1 MATENKVIFNIQNAH
16 YAPLTVAEGV
26 PSWGTPVHIPGTVSL
41 VLDAQSTVEPFY
53 ADGIAYYRSVSNN
66 GYTGN
71 LEMARFP
78 DHMLI
83 AIWKFILDTTDKV
96 LLESAYANPQE
107 FALLFQ
113 IDGDADNEY
122 YCLYNVT
129 GTKPAVGAST
139 STESK
144 TPQTKTSSISAA
156 PLESGMVM
164 ARTTAETPA
173 EVKKKWFT
181 EVYYKT
187 PAVNE

>member
-1 MATENKVIFNIQNAH
+1 MANENKVIFNIQNAH
-16 YAPLTVAEGV
+16 YAPLTVVEGI
-26 PSWGTPVHIPGTVSL
+26 PSWETPVHVPGTVSL
-41 VLDAQSTVEPFY
+41 LLDAQSTVEPFY
-53 ADGIAYYRSVSNN
+53 ADGIAYYRSVANN

-78 DHMLI
+78 DKMLVD
-83 AIWKFILDTTDKV
+83 IWKFDMDETDKV
-96 LLESAYANPQE
+96 LLENAYKNPKE

-129 GTKPAVGAST
+129 GSKPSVGAST

-156 PLESGMVM
+156 PLDGGLVM
-164 ARTTAETPA
+164 ARTTAQTSQ
-173 EVKKKWFT
+173 EVKTGWFKQ
-181 EVYYKT
+181 VYYKA
-187 PAVNE
+187 PAEE